1 MPGSGPAR
9 ALTYPLLVTCGTLA
23 VIAAWVPFADLDQV
37 SALAVVA
44 VGVVGFTAYQL
55 GLAFGVVPSGLVARG
70 RVGGRR
76 VRQQHRL
83 VSRSWLEITSGDR
96 MVWQP
101 VFYDPELSTLTP
113 TELELSDRAIRTG
126 ELRFYP
132 SGRVRT
138 TEPTGK
144 LIDNPTRPT
153 PVSTFTPL
161 RRLLLDSQPAVAAP
175 FFALLWIYVMNGD
188 LTTFIGTTTVAAT
201 TFTWLSAI
209 RGSDPS

>member
-1 MPGSGPAR
+1 MPSSGPAR

-55 GLAFGVVPSGLVARG
+55 GLAFGLLPSGLVARG

-101 VFYDPELSTLTP
+101 VFYDPDLAALTP
-113 TELELSDRAIRTG
+113 TDLELSDRAIRAG
-126 ELRFYP
+126 DLRFYP

-138 TEPTGK
+138 TEPAGK
-144 LIDNPTRPT
+144 LIDNPSRPI
-153 PVSTFTPL
+153 PLPTFGVA
-161 RRLLLDSQPAVAAP
+161 RRLLLDAQPAIAAP
-175 FFALLWIYVMNGD
+175 FFGLLWVYVMNGD
-188 LTTFIGTTTVAAT
+188 LTAFIGTTTVAAT